1 MRQSPISGEDSANSA
16 HKVTV
21 MLKRTVTAI
30 LLIALLCGVLAAS
43 YFVDRAFI
51 DIFIWILLAIALR
64 EMYFCLQSAG
74 YRVMR
79 VPLTVYMLTA
89 YPVTYV
95 MHEFVGGYAGYAGIG
110 ICFAA
115 SALYALIQFTLS
127 DPERMQIKDLFA
139 TLFVLIY
146 PAFFIS
152 LAWMLTAKYVA
163 VYAVLFAVFL
173 PVGADTFAYW
183 FGSMIG
189 GRKLCP
195 TISPKKTVAGFVGG
209 IIGGMVVA
217 AVFYLVFEYAA
228 ALPAAPADGLVYVPF
243 TDSVWKSVLI
253 YMAIG
258 FVGALAGQLGD
269 LAASRIKRAL
279 GVKDFGRIF
288 PGHGGVMD
296 RFDSIMSGITV
307 LTVAFL
313 AIYA

>member
-1 MRQSPISGEDSANSA
+1 
-16 HKVTV
+16 

-30 LLIALLCGVLAAS
+30 SLIALLCGVLAAS

-64 EMYFCLQSAG
+64 EMYFCFQSAG

-79 VPLTVYMLTA
+79 LPLAFYMLTA

-95 MHEFVGGYAGYAGIG
+95 LQEFVGGYAGYAGIAV
-110 ICFAA
+110 CLAA
-115 SALYALIQFTLS
+115 SALFALVQFTFS
-127 DPERMQIKDLFA
+127 NPERMQLKDLLA
-139 TLFVLIY
+139 TLFVLVY

-163 VYAVLFAVFL
+163 VYSVLFAVFL

-189 GRKLCP
+189 GKKLCP
-195 TISPKKTVAGFVGG
+195 SISPKKTVAGFVGG
-209 IIGGMVVA
+209 IMGGMTVA

-243 TDSVWKSVLI
+243 TDAVWKSVLV
-253 YMAIG
+253 YLAIG

-269 LAASRIKRAL
+269 LAASRTKRAL

-296 RFDSIMSGITV
+296 RFDSITAGITV